1 MQSLALAP
9 DAAPDL
15 KPSTLPL
22 LTPAESLF
30 HACLESL
37 TSQRC
42 HIQCKPRLANVLQHE
57 SIAGFLKLCQR
68 HIDFLICRKED
79 WQPMLAIEFD
89 EDDGG
94 ADRLQRKMRDR
105 LLVNDVLLA
114 TGVPL
119 LQVHARELNQ
129 VETLVHK
136 LSAAWQQ
143 RVAALAAEPPPT
155 PAIDPNAL
163 PHLAET
169 GALTTRLSKPLAT
182 ARS

>member
-37 TSQRC
+37 TSHRC

-79 WQPMLAIEFD
+79 WLPMLAIEFD
-89 EDDGG
+89 DDDGS

-119 LQVHARELNQ
+119 LRIHAKELSQ
-129 VETLVHK
+129 METLIHK
-136 LSAAWQQ
+136 LSAAWQE
-143 RVAALAAEPPPT
+143 RVTALAADPPPT
-155 PAIDPNAL
+155 PETDPKAL

-169 GALTTRLSKPLAT
+169 SLLTTRLNKPLAT

>member
-37 TSQRC
+37 TSHRC

-79 WQPMLAIEFD
+79 WLPMLAIEFD
-89 EDDGG
+89 EDDGS
-94 ADRLQRKMRDR
+94 ADSRKSRDR

-136 LSAAWQQ
+136 LTAAWLQ
-143 RVAALAAEPPPT
+143 RSVALAAKPPAAPVDDPKP
-155 PAIDPNAL
+155 PATSQATSAAMN
-163 PHLAET
+163 
-169 GALTTRLSKPLAT
+169 RLGKSSVHSAPG
-182 ARS
+182 